1 MIYIKIKCLLGTVYY
16 WLCIIIDSLITVLF
30 KQLFAL
36 LSISDDKI
44 VFVNE
49 GYGCNPRAI
58 AENILMR
65 KLKYKLV
72 WLSDFP
78 INDIPREI
86 TLCTKSSIRGIY
98 HFSTAKVIIINSK
111 GHKLRFIKKKGQFVI
126 QTHHGTFPLKYV
138 DAECEDKLPK
148 EYVTCS
154 KIDSRITDLM
164 LSDSTW
170 THQLCKTAFWY
181 SGEIFD
187 SGFPR
192 NDIYFNWKPEE
203 KNEILRD
210 LKIEVGKKIVTYA
223 PTFRDNGDF
232 SCYSLNA
239 NELLNTLREITGE
252 DWILLVRAHPDIHYI
267 TGKSLDF
274 KFSDYIRDV
283 TSYQDA
289 QRLFLVTD
297 LLITDYSSMMMD
309 FVLMHK
315 PVLLFATDEQ
325 AYVTQRG
332 IRPEYYKL
340 PFPRSKNNH
349 ELINNLRALNM
360 ENPYTDEFFEWYG
373 SKDDGHASER
383 VVDRILKEAPLCI

>member
-1 MIYIKIKCLLGTVYY
+1 M
-16 WLCIIIDSLITVLF
+16 
-30 KQLFAL
+30 
-36 LSISDDKI
+36 
-44 VFVNE
+44 
-49 GYGCNPRAI
+49 
-58 AENILMR
+58 
-65 KLKYKLV
+65 
-72 WLSDFP
+72 
-78 INDIPREI
+78 
-86 TLCTKSSIRGIY
+86 
-98 HFSTAKVIIINSK
+98 
-111 GHKLRFIKKKGQFVI
+111 
-126 QTHHGTFPLKYV
+126 
-138 DAECEDKLPK
+138 
-148 EYVTCS
+148 
-154 KIDSRITDLM
+154 
-164 LSDSTW
+164 
-170 THQLCKTAFWY
+170 
-181 SGEIFD
+181 
-187 SGFPR
+187 
-192 NDIYFNWKPEE
+192 
-203 KNEILRD
+203 
-210 LKIEVGKKIVTYA
+210 KIEVGKKIVTYA

-274 KFSDYIRDV
+274 EFSDYIRDV